1 MPAPASR
8 MDRSLLGMLRRL
20 AGAAPVRFALGD
32 CVEATPPDT
41 PPLPIIRLADRGT
54 LIALILN
61 PEVAFGDGYAAGR
74 VQIEG
79 PLLDTV
85 QALYESR
92 RPQTWFTHLLSSWLG
107 WVQDNTPQR
116 SRENIHWHYDLPT
129 DFYKLWLDEQLLYTC
144 AYFPTPDA
152 SLEAAQRAKMDLVAR
167 KLWLRP
173 GETVVEAGC
182 GWGALALHMAEHY
195 GVKVKAFN
203 LSHEQIAY
211 AREQAARRGLS
222 GQVEFI
228 EDDYR
233 SIRGRYDVFVS
244 VGMLEHVGKKH
255 YRELMD
261 VVQRAI
267 ADTGRGL
274 LHFIGRDRPRP
285 LSVWIRKRIFPG
297 AYAPTLGEVLPH
309 LGPHGLRVLDVENLR
324 QHYAQTLRH
333 WLARFEES
341 YATVEQRFGAEFARG
356 WRLYLAGSVAGF
368 AVGTLQLFQVVFAA
382 PNCQGIP
389 WTRAHLYA
397 SSQERDE
404 WTTATS

>member
-274 LHFIGRDRPRP
+274 LHFIGRD
-285 LSVWIRKRIFPG
+285 
-297 AYAPTLGEVLPH
+297 
-309 LGPHGLRVLDVENLR
+309 
-324 QHYAQTLRH
+324 
-333 WLARFEES
+333 
-341 YATVEQRFGAEFARG
+341 
-356 WRLYLAGSVAGF
+356 
-368 AVGTLQLFQVVFAA
+368 
-382 PNCQGIP
+382 
-389 WTRAHLYA
+389 
-397 SSQERDE
+397 
-404 WTTATS
+404 